1 MNANEN
7 PITIEQALWHPITIE
22 QALWLAES
30 LVRAAREAAAA
41 GRTTLPA
48 DTFAAPA
55 RAAFEAL
62 GKN

>member
-1 MNANEN
+1 MNDTEQ
-7 PITIEQALWHPITIE
+7 PITVE

-62 GKN
+62 GTPSASAPG